1 MKFEKIKNKK
11 IIIIIVII
19 ILVVAGISIYAGIRY
34 SKYEN
39 ARRIREE
46 QEQQKL
52 KREERKQENLKN
64 GVVTTNQ
71 IKIPNFKGMTLDE
84 AHKKIE
90 SLGITRYMESIE
102 KVNSD
107 LDEGVIVKFTPMQG
121 ASFSEGE
128 LIYFT
133 FYISSRN
140 N

>member
-1 MKFEKIKNKK
+1 MSKNKK
-11 IIIIIVII
+11 IIIIVILC
-19 ILVVAGISIYAGIRY
+19 LVLAGGIGYGSYRY
-34 SKYEN
+34 SRYKN
-39 ARRIREE
+39 AEAIRDKQ
-46 QEQQKL
+46 QEQRE
-52 KREERKQENLKN
+52 KREQHRQENLKN

-133 FYISSRN
+133 FYISNGN